1 MSTELTGVLVLVAVF
16 VLSSV
21 RGLNMGVLALVATFL
36 LGCIGLGRTPEEVL
50 AGFPAEMFVVLVA
63 VTLLF
68 GIARVNGTVDWLVH
82 AVMRAAGQRAGV
94 VPWALFAVA
103 ALLCATGAASPAA
116 VAIVAPI
123 GITFAVRHHIDPLYA
138 GLMAVNGAAAG
149 SFAPTGI
156 LGGIVN
162 SALQDSGLQ
171 VGGGQLFA
179 GTFAFNVAVAVVTWC
194 VFGRRKTGD
203 EAHRDGT
210 DRMDRTD
217 HREGTG
223 PTDEKSSSTPVSLG
237 VEQVATLAGMAALV
251 LGTTVLSLDTGF
263 LALTLAA
270 LLALLFRRTAQ
281 QAAKEIAWPV
291 VLLVCGIVTYIA
303 LLQELGIVDSLGKM
317 IAAVGAP
324 LLAAL
329 IICYVGGVV
338 SAFASTTGIL
348 GALMPLAVPFLA
360 SGTIGTTGMVI
371 ALASAATVVDASP
384 FSTNGAL
391 VIANAPERLRNA
403 TYRGLLRWGAGVCV
417 LAPVTAWLVF
427 VVV

>member
-1 MSTELTGVLVLVAVF
+1 MSTELIGVLVLAAVF
-16 VLSSV
+16 TVSSL

-36 LGCIGLGRTPEEVL
+36 VGCVWLDHTPQQVL
-50 AGFPAEMFVVLVA
+50 EGFPAEMFVVLVA
-63 VTLLF
+63 VTFLF
-68 GIARVNGTVDWLVH
+68 GIARVNGTVEWLVH
-82 AVMRAAGQRAGV
+82 AAVRVSGQRLGAM
-94 VPWALFAVA
+94 PWVLFGLA

-123 GITFAVRHHIDPLYA
+123 GITFAVERGISPLYV

-162 SALQDSGLQ
+162 SSLRSSDLTASGW
-171 VGGGQLFA
+171 QLFA
-179 GTFAFNVAVAVVTWC
+179 GTFAFNIAVGAVTQV
-194 VFGRRKTGD
+194 VFGRQHT
-203 EAHRDGT
+203 HRQQAFTSDSRAA
-210 DRMDRTD
+210 D
-217 HREGTG
+217 
-223 PTDEKSSSTPVSLG
+223 STFVLG
-237 VEQVATLAGMAALV
+237 AEQAVTLCAMVALV

-263 LALTLAA
+263 LALSLAA
-270 LLALLFRRTAQ
+270 GLALLFRRTAQ
-281 QAAKEIAWPV
+281 KASREISWPV

-303 LLQELGIVDSLGKM
+303 LLQSLGIVDSLGRM
-317 IAAVGAP
+317 IAAIGAP

-371 ALASAATVVDASP
+371 ALAASATVVDASP

-391 VIANAPERLRNA
+391 VIANTPEHQRDDA
-403 TYRGLLRWGAGVCV
+403 YRGLLRWGAGVCG
-417 LAPVTAWLVF
+417 LAPVAAWLIF
-427 VVV
+427 VAV